1 VLVTPHLTL
10 SQSLSSRAPTS
21 SKVITDIELVID
33 KSHYKGWDAIKR
45 ENEIKAT
52 QNITLREQ
60 SDKQYAAIP

>member
-21 SKVITDIELVID
+21 SKVIADFDLVID
-33 KSHYKGWDAIKR
+33 KSHYKRWDAIKR